1 MLDAGLQSHYISWH
15 VAYSTFRLYPAS
27 GQMIML
33 IRRGQI
39 GDILTPSSRLDYR
52 WRRRWRIRAELHTV
66 RCELWWKA
74 DSPENG
80 KLMRGGR
87 RGSRGDSAWYL
98 LGEGVRS
105 ERAKVDLGRAG
116 DAGETGNEEICIIGC
131 DWNSSSGRKRFE
143 ELWIKLSCSVLKSRL
158 APKWE
163 CSPPQTLFTNCFS
176 RGRRITILN
185 SPHHIKQLQCRAHNG
200 RAECKEQSRLTSL
213 ET

>member
-1 MLDAGLQSHYISWH
+1 
-15 VAYSTFRLYPAS
+15 
-27 GQMIML
+27 ML
-33 IRRGQI
+33 IRRHQI

-52 WRRRWRIRAELHTV
+52 WGPRWRIRAELHTV

-87 RGSRGDSAWYL
+87 RGSL
-98 LGEGVRS
+98 NIFGEGVRS

-158 APKWE
+158 AQNENVPLPNFIHKLL
-163 CSPPQTLFTNCFS
+163 SQRT
-176 RGRRITILN
+176 RRRMTILN
-185 SPHHIKQLQCRAHNG
+185 SPHHIKQLRCRAHNG
-200 RAECKEQSRLTSL
+200 RAECEQQSRLTSL